1 MKASLL
7 DPHVG
12 TIIWTLIT
20 FLLVLFVLKKWA
32 WPPILSA
39 LDEREERIRSAI
51 DDSEKA
57 RQEAEAVLSEHR
69 SKLAA
74 AEDEARQIIAEARE
88 AGEKARHDIV
98 EQAREEAQRAIGQ
111 ARTSIEAEKR
121 AAIAELRREM
131 ADLAVHAAGRMI
143 DANLDDEKNR
153 GLVDDLISKIPESN

>member
-12 TIIWTLIT
+12 TIIWTIIT

-51 DDSEKA
+51 DGSEKA

-69 SKLAA
+69 KKLGTILSS
-74 AEDEARQIIAEARE
+74 RPV
-88 AGEKARHDIV
+88 KRHSG
-98 EQAREEAQRAIGQ
+98 RAVRPG
-111 ARTSIEAEKR
+111 
-121 AAIAELRREM
+121 
-131 ADLAVHAAGRMI
+131 
-143 DANLDDEKNR
+143 
-153 GLVDDLISKIPESN
+153 LISKPKNVLQLPNYVARWPTWPFMPQEG